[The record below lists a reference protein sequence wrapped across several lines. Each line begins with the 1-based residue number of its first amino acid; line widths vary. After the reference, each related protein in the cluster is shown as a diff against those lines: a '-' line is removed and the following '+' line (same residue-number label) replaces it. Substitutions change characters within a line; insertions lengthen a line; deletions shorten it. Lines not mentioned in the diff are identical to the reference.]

1 MLASAPVRAAGERVA
16 GHLPVLGA
24 APIAAGLVAACAL
37 FGSGGPSDAP
47 LVWIGGLA
55 LLLGAALLLRPA
67 AFSGPAELLL
77 GSLFGLTVWSG
88 LSTLWSISPD
98 RTWTTTNRTL
108 VYAAFALV
116 GVLAGSSVSRE
127 RLAEGAA
134 VLLGALVLVAIV
146 AKIVPPLYS
155 DYDRVARLRAPVDYW
170 NELALLC
177 AAGVPVALW
186 LAAVRRRAEGV
197 LLLYGLTITLLLTYS
212 RFGVALACAAA
223 LAWTLLDRSDRVES
237 IVAVLIAAVAGG
249 VTFAVALAL
258 PGITD
263 DLQPRHVRVHDS
275 WIFAL
280 VLAAVAVSVYLVSR
294 ALRTRET
301 TLATR
306 ARIERGAAI
315 TVVVLIVAVIV
326 LSIVFAGR
334 LWSDFTN
341 PAGQLSN
348 STGHL
353 GSARSNRWTW
363 WHEAWHAFT
372 RHPFGGTGAGTFELT
387 NQMLRRVPIVVDDP
401 HSTPLRFLSETGI
414 VGFLLY
420 LGTAAGALW
429 GAWRARL
436 DAAGLALG
444 IAVASFFVHSLVDKD
459 WNYVAGCGPLLLLAG
474 ALAARPPALEQETT
488 TVRRPLLALCAL
500 AVALA
505 GIYSLAAPWLADR
518 ALADANW
525 TKAHSYDPL
534 NVDAI
539 LDWAT
544 FEEATGNLPKAASL
558 YRDAT
563 DLEPENA
570 YTWYQR
576 GAFYYRLKQWQD
588 AYEALNTSYTY
599 DRFGKAAV
607 HCGLLDR
614 ARWNAGYRFGVR
626 CPAEGRSSSP

>member
-1 MLASAPVRAAGERVA
+1 MRLQPMLASPPVRAAGERVA
-16 GHLPVLGA
+16 GLLPALGA
-24 APIAAGLVAACAL
+24 ALVAACAL

-47 LVWIGGLA
+47 LVWIGGIA
-55 LLLGAALLLRPA
+55 LLVAAALLVRPA
-67 AFSGPAELLL
+67 ALSGPAALLL

-88 LSTLWSISPD
+88 LSTIWSISPD

-108 VYAAFALV
+108 VYAAFALA
-116 GVLAGSSVSRE
+116 GVLAGSRISRA
-127 RLAEGAA
+127 RLGEGAA
-134 VLLGALVLVAIV
+134 VLLGALVVVALVA
-146 AKIVPPLYS
+146 KCVPALYG

-197 LLLYGLTITLLLTYS
+197 LLLYGLTLTLLLTYS

-223 LAWTLLDRSDRVES
+223 LAWTLLDRHRVES
-237 IVAVLIAAVAGG
+237 IVAVLITAVAGG
-249 VTFAVALAL
+249 TTFAVALVL

-263 DLQPRHVRVHDS
+263 DVQPRHVRVHDS

-280 VLAAVAVSVYLVSR
+280 ALIGVGALVYLVAR
-294 ALRTRET
+294 RLRTREAS
-301 TLATR
+301 LAAR
-306 ARIERGAAI
+306 ARIERVAAI
-315 TVVVLIVAVIV
+315 VVVVLLAALVV

-348 STGHL
+348 SSGHL

-363 WHEAWHAFT
+363 WHEAWDAFT

-429 GAWRARL
+429 GAWRARV

-444 IAVASFFVHSLVDKD
+444 IAVSAFLVHTLVDKD
-459 WNYVAGCGPLLLLAG
+459 WNYVAGCGPMLLLAG
-474 ALAARPPALEQETT
+474 ALTVRPAVQETAPA
-488 TVRRPLLALCAL
+488 RRPLVAVCAL

-505 GIYSLAAPWLADR
+505 GIYSLAAPWLAER
-518 ALADANW
+518 ALVNANW
-525 TKAHSYDPL
+525 KQAHSYDPL

-539 LDWAT
+539 LEWAT
-544 FEEATGNLPKAASL
+544 FEEATGSLQKAASL

-570 YTWYQR
+570 NTWYQR
-576 GAFYYRLKQWQD
+576 GAFYYRLEQWQD
-588 AYEALNTSYTY
+588 AYEALNTAYTY

-614 ARWNAGYRFGVR
+614 ARWNAGYRFGVK

>member
-16 GHLPVLGA
+16 GHLPAMGA
-24 APIAAGLVAACAL
+24 ALVAACAI

-55 LLLGAALLLRPA
+55 LLVAAALLLRPA
-67 AFSGPAELLL
+67 TVSGPAELLL

-88 LSTLWSISPD
+88 ISTLWSISPD

-116 GVLAGSSVSRE
+116 GVLAGSWTTRE

-134 VLLGALVLVAIV
+134 LLLGALVLLALV
-146 AKIVPPLYS
+146 AKCVPPLYG

-177 AAGVPVALW
+177 ASGVPVALW
-186 LAAVRRRAEGV
+186 LAARRRRAEGV

-223 LAWTLLDRSDRVES
+223 LAWTLLDRDDRVES
-237 IVAVLIAAVAGG
+237 IGAVLIAAVAGG

-280 VLAAVAVSVYLVSR
+280 VLAAGAVSVYLVAR

-315 TVVVLIVAVIV
+315 TVVVLLVAVVV

-459 WNYVAGCGPLLLLAG
+459 WNYVAGCGPLL
-474 ALAARPPALEQETT
+474 
-488 TVRRPLLALCAL
+488 
-500 AVALA
+500 
-505 GIYSLAAPWLADR
+505 
-518 ALADANW
+518 
-525 TKAHSYDPL
+525 
-534 NVDAI
+534 
-539 LDWAT
+539 
-544 FEEATGNLPKAASL
+544 
-558 YRDAT
+558 
-563 DLEPENA
+563 
-570 YTWYQR
+570 
-576 GAFYYRLKQWQD
+576 
-588 AYEALNTSYTY
+588 
-599 DRFGKAAV
+599 
-607 HCGLLDR
+607 
-614 ARWNAGYRFGVR
+614 
-626 CPAEGRSSSP
+626 

>member
-1 MLASAPVRAAGERVA
+1 VRAAGERVA
-16 GHLPVLGA
+16 GLLPVLGA
-24 APIAAGLVAACAL
+24 ALITACAL

-55 LLLGAALLLRPA
+55 LLVAAALLVRPA
-67 AFSGPAELLL
+67 AGSGPAALLL
-77 GSLFGLTVWSG
+77 GSLFGLAVWSG

-116 GVLAGSSVSRE
+116 GVLAGSRVSRG

-134 VLLGALVLVAIV
+134 LLLGALVVVALVA
-146 AKIVPPLYS
+146 KCVPPLYA
-155 DYDRVARLRAPVDYW
+155 DYDRLARLRAPVDYW

-186 LAAVRRRAEGV
+186 VATVRRRAEGV
-197 LLLYGLTITLLLTYS
+197 LLLYGLVVTLLLTYS
-212 RFGVALACAAA
+212 RFGVALAFAAA
-223 LAWTLLDRSDRVES
+223 LAWTLLDRNRVES
-237 IVAVLIAAVAGG
+237 IVAVLIAAIAGG
-249 VTFAVALAL
+249 ATFGIALAL

-263 DLQPRHVRVHDS
+263 DGQRRHVRVHDS

-280 VLAAVAVSVYLVSR
+280 VLVAGGALAYGVARAAV
-294 ALRTRET
+294 RTREAAP
-301 TLATR
+301 ATR
-306 ARIERGAAI
+306 RRIERAAAI
-315 TVVVLIVAVIV
+315 AVVVLLVAVVV

-348 STGHL
+348 SSGHL

-363 WHEAWHAFT
+363 WQEAWHAFT

-420 LGTAAGALW
+420 LGAAGGALW
-429 GAWRARL
+429 GAWRSRL

-444 IAVASFFVHSLVDKD
+444 IGVSAFFVHTLVDKD
-459 WNYVAGCGPLLLLAG
+459 WNYLAGCGPMLLLAG
-474 ALAARPPALEQETT
+474 ALTVRPAVGETA
-488 TVRRPLLALCAL
+488 TVRRPLVAVCAL

-505 GIYSLAAPWLADR
+505 GIYSLAAPWLAER
-518 ALADANW
+518 ALANADW
-525 TKAHSYDPL
+525 TQAHSYDPL
-534 NVDAI
+534 NTDA
-539 LDWAT
+539 LLEWAT
-544 FEEATGNLPKAASL
+544 FEEATGNLQKAATL

-570 YTWYQR
+570 FTWYQR

-588 AYEALNTSYTY
+588 AYDALNAAYTY

-614 ARWNAGYRFGVR
+614 ARWNAGYRFGVK